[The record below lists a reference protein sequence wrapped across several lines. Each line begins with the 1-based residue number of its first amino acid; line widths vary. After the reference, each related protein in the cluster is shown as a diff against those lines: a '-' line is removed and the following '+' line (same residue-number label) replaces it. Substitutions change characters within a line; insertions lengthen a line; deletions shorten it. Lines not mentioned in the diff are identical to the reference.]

1 MPDEVVKRVEQLGKL
16 DGQPNL
22 LTFTNEDGENY
33 LDSES
38 IADDDDI
45 SYKSEIEIQNEDH
58 DNMEETTG
66 VEYENSEHEDDLVY
80 SDNDDNLSIIPEED
94 KEPYVSPDNLNRRP
108 GRLSPRSW

>member
-1 MPDEVVKRVEQLGKL
+1 MPDEVIRRVEQLGKL

-45 SYKSEIEIQNEDH
+45 SYDSETE
-58 DNMEETTG
+58 
-66 VEYENSEHEDDLVY
+66 V
-80 SDNDDNLSIIPEED
+80 
-94 KEPYVSPDNLNRRP
+94 
-108 GRLSPRSW
+108 

>member
-1 MPDEVVKRVEQLGKL
+1 MKARTIGAITLRLDNSQQAGYWFINLNTGNRIHRRSCTLISMPDEVVKRVEQLGKL

-45 SYKSEIEIQNEDH
+45 SYDSETE
-58 DNMEETTG
+58 
-66 VEYENSEHEDDLVY
+66 V
-80 SDNDDNLSIIPEED
+80 
-94 KEPYVSPDNLNRRP
+94 
-108 GRLSPRSW
+108 